1 MTFIY
6 CHIDLSIACN
16 TDSFGYNDRSEV
28 TAANIAGV
36 ASCYNYDEIGNLLLS
51 AANVETNLYTA
62 NNLNQYTS
70 ILRDSVS
77 PCEPSYDP
85 DGNLLS
91 DGVFAFTYDAA
102 NRLKTVSINGVLIL
116 TNFYDAKSRRVR
128 KVTPEATTTFFYDD
142 WNLIEERV
150 AYTNGTTSTI
160 HYYWGK
166 DLSGTLQ
173 GAGGVGGLLY
183 LTVDGTIYIPFYDN
197 NGNITRYL
205 DSSGTTVA
213 QYSYDAFGNTI
224 SQSGPLAGFFR
235 HRFSTKYFDA
245 ETGLYYYGYRFYHPF
260 LMRWLN
266 RDPLEEEGGLNLYAV
281 CLNKP
286 LIIYDLWG
294 AATPSLDE
302 VEKKYRDM
310 VRAAR
315 TGGHDV
321 AADNLEYFLNG
332 AGGTRTISWTWLR
345 DYGPV
350 RTAEKRNRKR
360 FEKVVETN
368 ARTLADGGRITIYD
382 YFDATETAN
391 AFTELYYASGT
402 FTVTSYGEFKLSRK
416 GCKITITGD
425 LDHRWWDPYDWHNG
439 LDAYV
444 PGFGRVKD
452 SEALFLENNGRGRS
466 FMMESWWTQSLKGT
480 YSIRRYWWN
489 GSSFDWSEPR
499 GGNTGIFS
507 RHGNTTSTA
516 IGSGTGGSR

>member
-1 MTFIY
+1 
-6 CHIDLSIACN
+6 
-16 TDSFGYNDRSEV
+16 
-28 TAANIAGV
+28 
-36 ASCYNYDEIGNLLLS
+36 
-51 AANVETNLYTA
+51 
-62 NNLNQYTS
+62 
-70 ILRDSVS
+70 
-77 PCEPSYDP
+77 
-85 DGNLLS
+85 
-91 DGVFAFTYDAA
+91 
-102 NRLKTVSINGVLIL
+102 
-116 TNFYDAKSRRVR
+116 
-128 KVTPEATTTFFYDD
+128 
-142 WNLIEERV
+142 
-150 AYTNGTTSTI
+150 
-160 HYYWGK
+160 
-166 DLSGTLQ
+166 
-173 GAGGVGGLLY
+173 
-183 LTVDGTIYIPFYDN
+183 
-197 NGNITRYL
+197 
-205 DSSGTTVA
+205 
-213 QYSYDAFGNTI
+213 
-224 SQSGPLAGFFR
+224 
-235 HRFSTKYFDA
+235 
-245 ETGLYYYGYRFYHPF
+245 
-260 LMRWLN
+260 MRWLN

-332 AGGTRTISWTWLR
+332 AGETRTISWTWLR

-368 ARTLADGGRITIYD
+368 ARTLADGERITIYD

-489 GSSFDWSEPR
+489 GSSFNWSEPR